1 MPPSEF
7 VQTRRRLADAAQ
19 AGDDE
24 AAAKRI
30 RALRRP
36 TVSAWAVNLLVREQ
50 GDLVGELLELGE
62 EIRRG
67 WAEGEEP
74 ARFDR
79 VRNLA
84 VAEAVRVAGVLVE
97 ATGRPLGEQA
107 AHEVEETLQAAI
119 VDADAAEEVRSGRL
133 THPRSHA
140 GFAVPEAPAPG
151 EAAPAAG
158 EQARARE
165 EKRRKHVEQLEH
177 KAAELVGERD
187 ALRREVAHVEQEEER
202 LRHHLEQLRLHRSA
216 VRRRLEEA
224 EAQTETALA
233 RLAEAR
239 SALGGPSG
247 GGRERR
253 VSSHGDRSTDM

>member
-1 MPPSEF
+1 MDLNAAIEELYRVPPSEF

-19 AGDDE
+19 AAGDE
-24 AAAKRI
+24 AVAKRI

-50 GDLVGELLELGE
+50 GELVGELLELGE

-67 WAEGEEP
+67 WAGGEDP

-119 VDADAAEEVRSGRL
+119 VDAEAAEEVRSGRL

-151 EAAPAAG
+151 EAVLAG
-158 EQARARE
+158 SEQERVRE
-165 EKRRKHVEQLEH
+165 EKQRRRVEQLEH
-177 KAAELVGERD
+177 RAAELAGERD
-187 ALRREVAHVEQEEER
+187 VLRREVEHIEQEEER
-202 LRHHLEQLRLHRSA
+202 LRHRLDQLRLHRSA
-216 VRRRLEEA
+216 VRRRLEDA

-233 RLAEAR
+233 RAAEAR
-239 SALGGPSG
+239 SALGGTS
-247 GGRERR
+247 
-253 VSSHGDRSTDM
+253 